1 MKFNSILIAV
11 FSLSLACP
19 LTAAE
24 PEKATKEKKPQG
36 LHFDGKSSY
45 VTFPHIKLEDYGE
58 FTIEAWVKDWSGRI
72 CCQGKQGDPENS
84 IWISLRAKHHSAGW
98 ESDNGMNHSVPIDPN
113 SIEGWDHFAMVYS
126 ELQQTFYLNGKQI
139 HQTSAPAPGPFDES
153 RLFFIGA
160 QEKWEDTQTKP
171 AALFGKGCMR
181 MFRISK
187 VARYDKEF
195 EPADRFT
202 SDAETV
208 VLFDFA
214 KPDKDMLF
222 DASPNKNNGIIY
234 NARWVDLKQD

>member
-1 MKFNSILIAV
+1 MKFKSFLMAV
-11 FSLSLACP
+11 FSLSLA
-19 LTAAE
+19 LALMAAE
-24 PEKATKEKKPQG
+24 PEQAATDNKTQG
-36 LHFDGKSSY
+36 LEFDGKNSY
-45 VTFPHIKLEDYGE
+45 VTFPHIELEEYPE

-84 IWISLRAKHHSAGW
+84 IWISIRAKGHSTGW
-98 ESDNGMNHSVPIDPN
+98 ESDNGMNHSIPVDPN
-113 SIEGWDHFAMVYS
+113 SIEGWDHIAMVYD
-126 ELQQTFYLNGKQI
+126 EFQQSLYLNGKLI
-139 HQTSAPAPGPFDES
+139 HQTTAPAPGPFDES
-153 RLFFIGA
+153 RLFFLGA
-160 QEKWEDTQTKP
+160 QEKWEDTQTKT
-171 AALFGKGCMR
+171 AALFGKGVMR

-195 EPADRFT
+195 EPADRFK

-214 KPDKDMLF
+214 KPEKDMLF